1 METDALRNKARARN
15 EFLSG
20 TPNRE
25 YSRAGVACVSLTCN
39 CPTPVPHLNAS
50 HSIGGAATIHGGVR
64 ETFGPGFVGKFG
76 SGASFFE
83 EEIKGLCQNQTR
95 ETAWTCP
102 RVSCIHTSRL
112 ST

>member
-1 METDALRNKARARN
+1 
-15 EFLSG
+15 SG
-20 TPNRE
+20 GLLQST
-25 YSRAGVACVSLTCN
+25 
-39 CPTPVPHLNAS
+39 
-50 HSIGGAATIHGGVR
+50 GVR

-112 ST
+112 STARAPPPRSVCPLQVSRANFMRLRSAAPLRSRSRLK